1 MASSY
6 LRPIYIL
13 FSLVLPCFSSVNG
26 GILVVWKPKTILIY
40 PFVLEYPPVS
50 GQFNN
55 TESSASWILM
65 DRNQFF
71 VFFSLLSG
79 KVSYYHDVLSDLII
93 AELVFH
99 NFSNIHNSYC
109 LCTVILKIQQFYL
122 VTM

>member
-26 GILVVWKPKTILIY
+26 GILVIWKPKTILID

-55 TESSASWILM
+55 TESSVSWILM

-79 KVSYYHDVLSDLII
+79 NVSYYHDVLSLI
-93 AELVFH
+93 
-99 NFSNIHNSYC
+99 
-109 LCTVILKIQQFYL
+109 
-122 VTM
+122 